1 MRLFT
6 AENLCVSVEEID
18 FLNPNALEDG
28 RECGVR
34 VELRAIEPDTGPG
47 TIYVSRGLGI
57 GRGMCRFD
65 LLESAPRA
73 QDRMHWHPSMV
84 DGDPH
89 DRVFDSGI
97 RTDPIGFLG
106 ERLRDA
112 VALLK
117 HCGVEDAD
125 RFASGA
131 AALAGITDAILADV
145 SATLEKI
152 RSQPWPPV
160 EQRDERGMP
169 VAVTAG

>member
-47 TIYVSRGLGI
+47 SIYVSRGLGI

-97 RTDPIGFLG
+97 RAISVSVVRSCETRGSSVTP
-106 ERLRDA
+106 
-112 VALLK
+112 
-117 HCGVEDAD
+117 
-125 RFASGA
+125 A
-131 AALAGITDAILADV
+131 A
-145 SATLEKI
+145 
-152 RSQPWPPV
+152 
-160 EQRDERGMP
+160 
-169 VAVTAG
+169 